1 MDTQV
6 DRFKIP
12 CIADLDRSQADHSRA
27 IVIGTGFGGLAAAIR
42 LAVKGYEVTV
52 LEKLDSPGGR
62 AYVHRRNGYIFDAG
76 PTIIT
81 APFLLEE
88 LWTLCGKNM
97 RDDIDL
103 RLMDP
108 FYQVRFNDG
117 RIFNYTGDPEK
128 MRAEVAKF
136 SPNDLPGYE
145 KFLQEAEK
153 CYKLGFEDLSAV
165 AFTHI
170 KDLLKAVPSM
180 FKMKAWESIYQL
192 VARYFKDPQLRQVMS
207 FHPLLIGGNPFSVTA
222 VYALINSLERKWGVH
237 SVMGGTG
244 ELIRGLVKLLEGLGV
259 QIRYNSQVQRINIQE
274 NKVTGVTLADGQI
287 LYANHV
293 VSNADSAWTY
303 RYLVE
308 EKYRKHWTNKK
319 IENGSYSMSLF
330 VWYFGVKKQYHDI
343 PHHMMLLGDRYES
356 LLTDIFKK
364 HHLAKDFSLYL
375 HRPTA
380 TDPSMAPAG
389 HDTFYVLSPVPH
401 LDSGVNWEEEMES
414 YRQSIQ
420 TYLEQTVLPKLG
432 EYLTESFCMTP
443 QDFKD
448 RLLSFKG
455 AAFGLEPLL
464 LQSAW
469 FRPHNLSEDVEGLYM
484 VGASTHPGAGIPGVL
499 SSAKALESV
508 MPTIV
513 TKGSHVF

>member
-1 MDTQV
+1 MTDI
-6 DRFKIP
+6 DSAYPEK
-12 CIADLDRSQADHSRA
+12 SRV

-42 LAVKGYEVTV
+42 LSIKGYEVTV

-62 AYVHRRNGYIFDAG
+62 AYVHHRNGYTFDAG

-88 LWTLCGKNM
+88 LWTLCGKKM
-97 RDDIDL
+97 SDDIDL

-117 RIFNYTGDPEK
+117 KVFNYTGDPVK

-136 SPNDLPGYE
+136 SPKDLPGYE
-145 KFLQEAEK
+145 KFLKEAEK
-153 CYKLGFEDLSAV
+153 CYKLGFEDLSDV
-165 AFTHI
+165 AFTRFI
-170 KDLLKAVPSM
+170 DLLKALPSM
-180 FKMKAWESIYQL
+180 IRMKAWESIYQL

-244 ELIRGLVKLLEGLGV
+244 QLIRGMAKLLDGLGV
-259 QIRYNSQVQRINIQE
+259 KIRYHSEVKKINIQE
-274 NKVTGVTLADGQI
+274 GQVTGVTLADGHV
-287 LYANHV
+287 LYADKV

-303 RYLVE
+303 RYLVD
-308 EKYRKHWTNKK
+308 EKYRQHWTNQK
-319 IENGSYSMSLF
+319 IERGSYSMSLF
-330 VWYFGVKKQYHDI
+330 VWYFGVKRQYPEI

-380 TDPSMAPAG
+380 TDPSLAPAG

-401 LDSGVNWEEEMES
+401 LDSGVNWEEHMES

-420 TYLEQTVLPKLG
+420 EYLEKTVLPGLG
-432 EYLTESFCMTP
+432 EYVTESFCMTP

-469 FRPHNLSEDVEGLYM
+469 FRPHNISEDIKGLYM

-508 MPTIV
+508 IPTLQSR
-513 TKGSHVF
+513 KSYDF

>member
-1 MDTQV
+1 MTDI
-6 DRFKIP
+6 DSAYPEK
-12 CIADLDRSQADHSRA
+12 SRV

-42 LAVKGYEVTV
+42 LAIKGYEVTV

-62 AYVHRRNGYIFDAG
+62 AYVHHRNGYTFDAG

-88 LWTLCGKNM
+88 LWTLCGKKM
-97 RDDIDL
+97 SDDIDL
-103 RLMDP
+103 RLMNP

-117 RIFNYTGDPEK
+117 KVFNYTGDPVK

-136 SPNDLPGYE
+136 SPKDLPGYE
-145 KFLQEAEK
+145 KFLKEAEK
-153 CYKLGFEDLSAV
+153 CYKLGFEDLSDV
-165 AFTHI
+165 AFTRFI
-170 KDLLKAVPSM
+170 DLLKALPSM
-180 FKMKAWESIYQL
+180 IRMKAWESIYQL

-244 ELIRGLVKLLEGLGV
+244 QLIRGMAKLLDGLGV
-259 QIRYNSQVQRINIQE
+259 KIRYHSEVKKINIQE
-274 NKVTGVTLADGQI
+274 GQVTGVTLADGHV
-287 LYANHV
+287 LYADKV

-303 RYLVE
+303 RYLVD
-308 EKYRKHWTNKK
+308 EKYRQHWTNQK
-319 IENGSYSMSLF
+319 IERGSYSMSLF
-330 VWYFGVKKQYHDI
+330 VWYFGVKRQYPEI

-380 TDPSMAPAG
+380 TDPSLAPAG

-401 LDSGVNWEEEMES
+401 LDSGVNWEEHMES

-420 TYLEQTVLPKLG
+420 EYLEKTVLPGLG
-432 EYLTESFCMTP
+432 EYVTESFCMTP

-469 FRPHNLSEDVEGLYM
+469 FRPHNISEDIKGLYM

-508 MPTIV
+508 IPTLQSR
-513 TKGSHVF
+513 KSYDF

>member
-1 MDTQV
+1 
-6 DRFKIP
+6 
-12 CIADLDRSQADHSRA
+12 
-27 IVIGTGFGGLAAAIR
+27 
-42 LAVKGYEVTV
+42 
-52 LEKLDSPGGR
+52 
-62 AYVHRRNGYIFDAG
+62 
-76 PTIIT
+76 
-81 APFLLEE
+81 
-88 LWTLCGKNM
+88 
-97 RDDIDL
+97 
-103 RLMDP
+103 
-108 FYQVRFNDG
+108 
-117 RIFNYTGDPEK
+117 
-128 MRAEVAKF
+128 
-136 SPNDLPGYE
+136 
-145 KFLQEAEK
+145 
-153 CYKLGFEDLSAV
+153 
-165 AFTHI
+165 
-170 KDLLKAVPSM
+170 
-180 FKMKAWESIYQL
+180 
-192 VARYFKDPQLRQVMS
+192 MS

-244 ELIRGLVKLLEGLGV
+244 ELIRGMAKLLDGLGV
-259 QIRYNSQVQRINIQE
+259 KIRYDSEVTKINIQE
-274 NKVTGVTLADGQI
+274 NKVNGVTLANGQK
-287 LYANHV
+287 LYADFV

-308 EKYRKHWTNKK
+308 EKYRKHWTNRKV
-319 IENGSYSMSLF
+319 ENGRYSMSLF
-330 VWYFGVKKQYHDI
+330 VWYFGSKRQYPEV

-380 TDPSMAPAG
+380 TDPSLAPEG

-401 LDSGVNWEEEMES
+401 LDAGVDWSEHMES

-420 TYLEQTVLPKLG
+420 TYLEQTVLPELG
-432 EYLTESFCMTP
+432 EHITESFCMTP

-448 RLLSFKG
+448 RLLSYKG

-469 FRPHNLSEDVEGLYM
+469 FRPHNISEDVQGLYM

-508 MPTIV
+508 MPTV
-513 TKGSHVF
+513 NSRSKYVF

>member
-12 CIADLDRSQADHSRA
+12 FLVEAENVFPEGSRV
-27 IVIGTGFGGLAAAIR
+27 IVIGSGFGGLAAAIR

-52 LEKLDSPGGR
+52 LEKLDAPGGR
-62 AYVHRRNGYIFDAG
+62 AYVHHRNGYTFDAG

-88 LWTLCGKNM
+88 LWQLCGKSM
-97 RDDIDL
+97 ADDIDL

-128 MRAEVAKF
+128 MRHEVAKF
-136 SPNDLPGYE
+136 SPEDLPGYE
-145 KFLQEAEK
+145 RFLQEAEK
-153 CYKLGFEDLSAV
+153 CYRLGFQDLSTV
-165 AFTHI
+165 AFTTFW
-170 KDLLKAVPSM
+170 DLLKAVPSM
-180 FKMKAWESIYQL
+180 IKMRAWESIYQL
-192 VARYFKDPQLRQVMS
+192 VARHIKNPQLRQVMS

-244 ELIRGLVKLLEGLGV
+244 QLILGLVKLLQGLGV
-259 QIRYNSQVQRINIQE
+259 QIRYDSTVSKINIE
-274 NKVTGVTLADGQI
+274 NNQVTGVTLQNGQI
-287 LYANHV
+287 LFADKV

-303 RYLVE
+303 KNLIEPQHRQ
-308 EKYRKHWTNKK
+308 HWTNRK
-319 IENGSYSMSLF
+319 IDHGSYSMSLF
-330 VWYFGVKKQYHDI
+330 VWYFGTNQPYPDV
-343 PHHMMLLGDRYES
+343 PHHMMLLGDRYQG
-356 LLTDIFKK
+356 LLTDIFQR
-364 HHLAKDFSLYL
+364 HVLADDFSLYL

-380 TDPSMAPAG
+380 TDPSLAPPG
-389 HDTFYVLSPVPH
+389 CDTFYVLSPVPH
-401 LDSGVNWEEEMES
+401 LDSGTDWAAQTES
-414 YRQSIQ
+414 YRLKIQ
-420 TYLEQTVLPKLG
+420 RYLEKTVLPGLG
-432 EYLTESFCMTP
+432 EHLTESFCMTP

-448 RLLSFKG
+448 RLLSVKG

-469 FRPHNLSEDVEGLYM
+469 FRPHNLSEDVQGLYM

-499 SSAKALESV
+499 SSAKALDSV
-508 MPTIV
+508 IPQLIRKNNYV
-513 TKGSHVF
+513 N

>member
-1 MDTQV
+1 MDKQV

-12 CIADLDRSQADHSRA
+12 HLHEIDHTHPESSRA
-27 IVIGTGFGGLAAAIR
+27 IVIGSGFGGLAAAIR
-42 LAVKGYEVTV
+42 LAIKGYEVTV

-62 AYVHRRNGYIFDAG
+62 AYVHRKNGYIFDAG

-88 LWTLCGKNM
+88 LWTLCGKKM
-97 RDDIDL
+97 SDDIDL

-117 RIFNYTGDPEK
+117 RVFNYTGDPEK

-136 SPNDLPGYE
+136 APNDLPGYE
-145 KFLQEAEK
+145 KFLKEAEK

-165 AFTHI
+165 AFTTLI
-170 KDLLKAVPSM
+170 DLLKAVPNM
-180 FKMKAWESIYQL
+180 LKMKAWESIYQL

-244 ELIRGLVKLLEGLGV
+244 ELIRGLVKLLDGLGV
-259 QIRYNSQVQRINIQE
+259 QVRYQSQVHQINIE
-274 NKVTGVTLADGQI
+274 NNKVSGVTLTDGQI
-287 LYANHV
+287 LYADHV

-303 RYLVE
+303 RYLVD
-308 EKYRKHWTNKK
+308 EKHRRHWSNKK
-319 IENGSYSMSLF
+319 VENGRYSMSLF
-330 VWYFGVKKQYHDI
+330 VWYFGTNKKYTEV
-343 PHHMMLLGDRYES
+343 PHHMMLLGDRYEA
-356 LLTDIFKK
+356 LLSDIFKK

-380 TDPSMAPAG
+380 TDLSMAPEG

-401 LDSGVNWEEEMES
+401 LDSGVNWEEHAEL

-420 TYLEQTVLPKLG
+420 VYLEKTVLPELG
-432 EYLTESFCMTP
+432 EHVTESFCMTP
-443 QDFKD
+443 QHFKD

-469 FRPHNLSEDVEGLYM
+469 FRPHNISEDIKGLYM

-508 MPTIV
+508 MPAITS
-513 TKGSHVF
+513 KAKYVF

>member
-1 MDTQV
+1 MDKQV

-12 CIADLDRSQADHSRA
+12 HLHEIDHTHPESSRA
-27 IVIGTGFGGLAAAIR
+27 IVIGSGFGGLAAAIR
-42 LAVKGYEVTV
+42 LAIKGYEVTV

-62 AYVHRRNGYIFDAG
+62 AYVHRKNGYIFDAG

-88 LWTLCGKNM
+88 LWTLCGKKM
-97 RDDIDL
+97 SDDIDL

-117 RIFNYTGDPEK
+117 RVFNYTGDPEK

-136 SPNDLPGYE
+136 APNDLPGYE
-145 KFLQEAEK
+145 KFLKEAEK

-165 AFTHI
+165 AFTTLI
-170 KDLLKAVPSM
+170 DLLKAVPNM
-180 FKMKAWESIYQL
+180 LKMKAWESIYQL

-244 ELIRGLVKLLEGLGV
+244 ELIRGLVKLLDGLGV
-259 QIRYNSQVQRINIQE
+259 QVRYQSQVHQINIE
-274 NKVTGVTLADGQI
+274 NNKVSGVTLTDGQI
-287 LYANHV
+287 LYADHV

-303 RYLVE
+303 RYLVD
-308 EKYRKHWTNKK
+308 EKHRRHWSNKK
-319 IENGSYSMSLF
+319 VENGRYSMSLF
-330 VWYFGVKKQYHDI
+330 VWYFGTNKKYTEV
-343 PHHMMLLGDRYES
+343 PHHMMLLGDRYEA
-356 LLTDIFKK
+356 LLSDIFKK

-380 TDPSMAPAG
+380 TDPSMAPEG

-401 LDSGVNWEEEMES
+401 LDSGVNWEEHAEL

-420 TYLEQTVLPKLG
+420 AYLEKTVLPELG
-432 EYLTESFCMTP
+432 EHVTESFCMTP
-443 QDFKD
+443 QHFKD

-469 FRPHNLSEDVEGLYM
+469 FRPHNISEDIKGLYM

-508 MPTIV
+508 MPAITS
-513 TKGSHVF
+513 KARYVF